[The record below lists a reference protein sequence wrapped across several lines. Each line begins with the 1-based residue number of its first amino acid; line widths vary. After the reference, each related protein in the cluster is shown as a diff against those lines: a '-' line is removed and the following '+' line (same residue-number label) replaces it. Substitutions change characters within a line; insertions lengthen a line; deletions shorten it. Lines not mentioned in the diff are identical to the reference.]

1 MKGIPVRSNAI
12 SELQEAVNALI
23 EKGRPVFPLGG
34 NKMPMAN
41 CKDCKN
47 KSDAAHRATC
57 SCLANGGL
65 CHGFYA
71 ATKDPERFSGWLEEH
86 PSTTLIAVPT
96 GKETGI
102 FVMEYDPKNGGKE
115 SFDRLMEKHDP
126 IQTETN
132 RSPSGGMHFV
142 FRMPNFDF
150 GNIHGKLWAGIDIKA
165 TGGYH
170 LVPPSHYI
178 DSEGARKEYTVVNS
192 MDPQPAPEWLL
203 TTIKD
208 YLARNKW
215 NEDARMLRLEE
226 QKEYRAES
234 LTEGE
239 REHVE
244 KTVKYWQ
251 SRITSA
257 PDGTQNILIYTGAR
271 VLFSL
276 CFAGMLDEEEAQL
289 ALEEACDEG
298 NHPQHRSILAIDS
311 GKRAAY
317 AKPDPVQDA
326 LSNDINILGTF
337 TRDDIGNANRVVFW
351 RGQDLRFD
359 PTRER
364 FYYWADTRWIF
375 AREGHIRSVVED
387 VHDKIAA
394 TEGPFYSDFAMPPGE
409 ADKKSPKTYRELLVE
424 WANNQRYAGKIK
436 DTMNMLKGRE
446 TLWCESDDFDV
457 DPYLFNVANGVVDL
471 RTGELKP
478 HDRTFMCSK
487 ISKNIKYDPDA
498 ECPEFERFL
507 RLVQPNEVHRKYLQ
521 RLMGYTIIGEVGRD
535 QIFALHIGKGGNGK
549 GVFLDS
555 CKYVLGEYV
564 TTGQRDSFVRKS
576 NANRIP
582 ADIASM
588 EGMRMVLV
596 DELNDGQKLDD
607 GLLKEITGGGTIKA
621 EAKMMNPWEYTP
633 KFTLHFRTNVM
644 PDLPAD
650 QAILRRFRPV
660 KWTEQPSGEQ
670 WDTFTD
676 EFHSTVFQYLTKKE
690 GPGILNW
697 ILQGTREYLEQGLS
711 VPDDLQSE
719 AVDML
724 EEGDPFLLFMR
735 ERVSPAPG
743 GRVEGSKLYKEFKT
757 WYEDMGFSGKP
768 PSSRSIYKD
777 VEDGKYKN
785 KGWVITEDRQRKYFC
800 DIQLSS
806 LLLK

>member
-1 MKGIPVRSNAI
+1 MRSNAI
-12 SELQEAVNALI
+12 SEFQEAVTALI
-23 EKGRPVFPLGG
+23 EKGRPVFPLSTG
-34 NKMPMAN
+34 KIPYAN
-41 CKDCKN
+41 CEDCKN

-57 SCLANGGL
+57 ECLRTGKL

-71 ATKDPERFSGWLEEH
+71 ATKDIEQFNSWMNEL
-86 PSTTLIAVPT
+86 SDCTLIAVPT
-96 GKETGI
+96 GKDTGI
-102 FVMEYDPKNGGKE
+102 FVMEYDPKNGGQE
-115 SFDRLMEKHDP
+115 SFDKLMEKHDP

-132 RSPSGGMHFV
+132 RSPSGGLHFV
-142 FRMPNFDF
+142 FQMPSFDF
-150 GNIHGKLWAGIDIKA
+150 GNIHGKLWPGIDIKA

-170 LVPPSHYI
+170 LVPPSHT
-178 DSEGARKEYTVVNS
+178 DKGGYTKMVE
-192 MDPQPAPEWLL
+192 MDPQPAPAWLL
-203 TTIKD
+203 EAIKD
-208 YLARNKW
+208 HLSKNKW
-215 NEDARMLRLEE
+215 NTEARQLKIE
-226 QKEYRAES
+226 QQKSFDPDS
-234 LTEGE
+234 LTESE

-244 KTVKYWQ
+244 KTIKYWT
-251 SRITSA
+251 SRIVSA

-276 CFAGMLDEEEAQL
+276 CFAGMIDEEEAQL
-289 ALEEACDEG
+289 ALEDACQEG
-298 NHPQHRSILAIDS
+298 NHPQNRAMLAIDS
-311 GKRAAY
+311 GKRAAF
-317 AKPDPVQDA
+317 ANPDPIEEA

-351 RGQDLRFD
+351 RGQDIRFD

-364 FYYWADTRWIF
+364 FHYWADTRWIH

-387 VHDKIAA
+387 VHDKIAT
-394 TEGPFYSDFAMPPGE
+394 TEGPFYDAYAIPPSE
-409 ADKKSPKTYRELLVE
+409 KDKKSPKTYKELLVE
-424 WANNQRYAGKIK
+424 WAANQRYSSKIK
-436 DTMNMLKGRE
+436 DTMMMLRGRDA
-446 TLWCESDDFDV
+446 LWCESDDFDV

-478 HDRTFMCSK
+478 HTREFMCTK
-487 ISKNIKYDPDA
+487 ISKINYDPEA
-498 ECPEFERFL
+498 EAPEFERFMK
-507 RLVQPNEVHRKYLQ
+507 LVHPNPVHRAYLQ

-549 GVFLDS
+549 GVFLDC
-555 CKYVLGEYV
+555 CKYVMGEYV
-564 TTGQRDSFVRKS
+564 TTGQRDSFVRKA

-633 KFTLHFRTNVM
+633 KFTLHFRTNIM

-660 KWTEQPSGEQ
+660 KWTQTPTGEE

-697 ILQGTREYLEQGLS
+697 ILQGTRDYLEQGLS
-711 VPDDLQSE
+711 VPADLQEE

-724 EEGDPFLLFMR
+724 EESDPFLIFMAQNAT
-735 ERVSPAPG
+735 PAPG
-743 GRVEGSKLYKEFKT
+743 GRVEGSKLYKMFKQ
-757 WYEDMGFSGKP
+757 WYEDHGFSGKP

-777 VEDGKYKN
+777 VKDGKYAGKWN
-785 KGWVITEDRQRKYFC
+785 VIEERARPYFC
-800 DIQLSS
+800 DIQLAT
-806 LLLK
+806 LLVK